1 MNLEKHLFKSDS
13 FQKLINEA
21 ISFFCSTPLESL
33 PPDNNFAG
41 AGVYALYYKGN
52 LAIYQAIYENK
63 PEIPIYVGKAV
74 LPGWRQGRTTG
85 KENEPALYRRLKQHS
100 RSISATNNLDLDDFY
115 CKFMVFSLD
124 DSDLIGA
131 VEAALIRKYQ
141 PLWNSLIDGFGN
153 HDPGKGRYE
162 QAKSEWDVLHAGR
175 EWANKLKGKSPKLN
189 DILRKINNEINL

>member
-13 FQKLINEA
+13 FQELINEA
-21 ISFFCSTPLESL
+21 ISFFCSTPMESL
-33 PPDNNFAG
+33 PPD
-41 AGVYALYYKGN
+41 
-52 LAIYQAIYENK
+52 E

-74 LPGWRQGRTTG
+74 LPEWRQGRTTT
-85 KENEPALYRRLKQHS
+85 KENEPALYRRLKEHS
-100 RSISATNNLDLDDFY
+100 RSISTANNLDLDDFY
-115 CKFMVFSLD
+115 YRFMVFSLA

-162 QAKSEWDVLHAGR
+162 QAKSEWDVLHSGR
-175 EWANKLKGKSPKLN
+175 EWANRLKGKSPKMN
-189 DILRKINNEINL
+189 EILRKIKNAT